1 MEYNDI
7 TKLRFI
13 LRMQG
18 WFKIRKSTLRDLR
31 GTNYMIISIDTG
43 KVFNTSVK
51 YNDYLREKQ
60 QQPRQL

>member
-43 KVFNTSVK
+43 KVFSTSVK
-51 YNDYLREKQ
+51 YDYLREKQ
-60 QQPRQL
+60 QPRQL